1 MEQALL
7 LLREQEQGI
16 ETAIRSLVDV
26 VLEQAPQAEV
36 LALLGLLA
44 TSVGRLAQQ
53 QSYAVGPCPP
63 PEAMNQSLAQRGI
76 GGIS

>member
-1 MEQALL
+1 MGQGLL

-26 VLEQAPQAEV
+26 VLEQAPEAEI

-44 TSVGRLAQQ
+44 GTVGRLAQQ
-53 QSYAVGPCPP
+53 QSYGPC
-63 PEAMNQSLAQRGI
+63 QSSGSERAPMAQQRI
-76 GGIS
+76 GGLG